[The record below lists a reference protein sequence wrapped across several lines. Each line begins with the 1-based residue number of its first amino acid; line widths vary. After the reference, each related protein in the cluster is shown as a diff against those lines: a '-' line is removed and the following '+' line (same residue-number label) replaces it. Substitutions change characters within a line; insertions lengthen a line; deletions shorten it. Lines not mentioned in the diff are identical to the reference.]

1 MKPPLQQALIAYS
14 AILSTTFAIVL
25 LMGARSNRSQA
36 FDEIK
41 VHRIDVIEPD
51 GTLRMVVSDHDR
63 MPGVIVKGKESP
75 KVDRPQSG
83 MLFYNDEETENG
95 GLVFGGRRNE
105 KGEVVDSGGSLSF
118 DKYGASQ
125 IVQLAGVDD
134 KDHRFAGLAVDDQS
148 AGMNRRIWVGR
159 KDGDAAVVS
168 LMDAKGKKRIVM
180 QVTGDGTASLDFH
193 NAQGQVV
200 RHLTP
205 DN

>member
-1 MKPPLQQALIAYS
+1 
-14 AILSTTFAIVL
+14 
-25 LMGARSNRSQA
+25 
-36 FDEIK
+36 
-41 VHRIDVIEPD
+41 
-51 GTLRMVVSDHDR
+51 
-63 MPGVIVKGKESP
+63 
-75 KVDRPQSG
+75 
-83 MLFYNDEETENG
+83 MLFYNDEGTENG

-168 LMDAKGKKRIVM
+168 LMDAKGKKRILM
-180 QVTGDGTASLDFH
+180 QVTGDGTASLDFLD
-193 NAQGQVV
+193 AQGQVV